1 MEVGPKNRPQ
11 GDRTVQ
17 KKTERKFYLK
27 HFKAISR
34 AIASYEDLNT
44 LMKHLAEG
52 TARTFNAKGVSI
64 MLLDEQNEKANQLVH
79 VASYGISE
87 DYLYKGPV
95 FVDIED
101 CAVCKGV
108 PVFVEDMQHDSRVQ
122 YPEAAIKEG
131 IKSMLSIPIRC
142 REAILGILR
151 IYYAEP
157 CLLDEEDIDSLSIL
171 TSLLGVVIENS
182 GLRNFLDQIK
192 NALASLPP
200 RMLKDL

>member
-1 MEVGPKNRPQ
+1 M
-11 GDRTVQ
+11 Q
-17 KKTERKFYLK
+17 KKAERKFYLK
-27 HFKAISR
+27 HFKAISY

-52 TARTFNAKGVSI
+52 TARTFNAKGCSI
-64 MLLDEQNEKANQLVH
+64 MFLDEKANQLVH

-108 PVFVEDMQHDSRVQ
+108 PVFVEDMHDDPRVQ

-131 IKSMLSIPIRC
+131 IKSMISIPIRC
-142 REAILGILR
+142 RETILGILR
-151 IYYAEP
+151 IYHAEP
-157 CLLDEEDIDSLSIL
+157 WVLNEEDVDSLSIL
-171 TSLLGVVIENS
+171 TSLLGVVIENN
-182 GLRNFLDQIK
+182 GLRNFLDQVK
-192 NALASLPP
+192 SALGSLPP
-200 RMLKDL
+200 RMLEDM